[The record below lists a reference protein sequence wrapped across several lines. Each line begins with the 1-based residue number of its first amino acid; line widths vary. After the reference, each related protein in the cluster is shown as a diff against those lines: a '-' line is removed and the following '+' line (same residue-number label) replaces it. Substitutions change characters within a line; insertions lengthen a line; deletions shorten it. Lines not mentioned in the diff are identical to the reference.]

1 MDRRRGVARGSLL
14 GAIGAAAA
22 LLLVAGTS
30 WACTP
35 LATIKPSATN
45 GAVGTKLT
53 ITGSTFDAAGQP
65 VKVWWDGAGK
75 QLVGTAQVNPATR
88 SFSVAFEVPPSSGG
102 SHIIAATQN
111 DAAGQPIAGS
121 PVNTLFRVDGAAPQA
136 VASDLQADPDNTV
149 NEPVSAVAPAAQET
163 ATPAPA
169 AVTPAPRVR
178 VAPAQSSR
186 PAAARAP
193 APVAAAP
200 APAPVAP
207 APAPVASAPAPA
219 PVAAPS
225 PAVTPAP
232 EAAPATAPARRSVM
246 VNMAS
251 DSNGSPVLAIA
262 LVGVGLLLALGA
274 SAVVLAGRRD
284 RRAPAQAR
292 R

>member
-14 GAIGAAAA
+14 AAIGASAA

-35 LATIKPSATN
+35 LATIKSSAAS
-45 GAVGTKLT
+45 GAIGTKLT
-53 ITGSTFDAAGQP
+53 ITGSTFDGSGQP

-75 QLVGTAQVNPATR
+75 QLMGTAQVNPATR

-136 VASDLQADPDNTV
+136 VASNLQADPENTV

-163 ATPAPA
+163 AAPAPA
-169 AVTPAPRVR
+169 AATPAPAPRVR

-186 PAAARAP
+186 PAAASAP
-193 APVAAAP
+193 APVAPAPTPAAAP
-200 APAPVAP
+200 APAPVA
-207 APAPVASAPAPA
+207 
-219 PVAAPS
+219 VAAPA

-232 EAAPATAPARRSVM
+232 DVAPATAPARRSVM
-246 VNMAS
+246 VSMAG
-251 DSNGSPVLAIA
+251 DSNGSPALAIA
-262 LVGVGLLLALGA
+262 LVGVGLVLALGA
-274 SAVVLAGRRD
+274 SAVVLAGRRE
-284 RRAPAQAR
+284 RKAPAQAR

>member
-14 GAIGAAAA
+14 AAIGASAA

-35 LATIKPSATN
+35 LATIKSSAAS
-45 GAVGTKLT
+45 GAIGTKLT
-53 ITGSTFDAAGQP
+53 ITGSTFDGSGQP

-75 QLVGTAQVNPATR
+75 QLMGTAQVNPATR

-136 VASDLQADPDNTV
+136 VASNLQADPENTV

-163 ATPAPA
+163 AAPAPAAATPAPA
-169 AVTPAPRVR
+169 PAPRVR

-186 PAAARAP
+186 PAAASAP
-193 APVAAAP
+193 APVAPAPTPAAAP
-200 APAPVAP
+200 APAPVA
-207 APAPVASAPAPA
+207 
-219 PVAAPS
+219 VAAPA

-232 EAAPATAPARRSVM
+232 DVAPATAPARRSVM
-246 VNMAS
+246 VSMAG
-251 DSNGSPVLAIA
+251 DSNGSPALAIA
-262 LVGVGLLLALGA
+262 LVGVGLVLALGA
-274 SAVVLAGRRD
+274 SAVVLSGRRD
-284 RRAPAQAR
+284 RKAPAQAR